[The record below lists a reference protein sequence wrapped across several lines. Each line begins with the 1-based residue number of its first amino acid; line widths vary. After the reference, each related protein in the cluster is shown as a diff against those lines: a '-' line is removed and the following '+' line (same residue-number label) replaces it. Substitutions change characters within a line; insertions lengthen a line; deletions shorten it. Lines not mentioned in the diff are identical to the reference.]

1 MTDNHQPLRDALKAG
16 PTMGPWKKRKGFND
30 DIEIFRP
37 DASIKRPYIALQIC
51 TIELEHEDAKA
62 NIAYLLAANPTAISA
77 ILADLDVAVKENER
91 LREEMARDVMSKTM
105 LTDVTIQNGSM
116 GIQVEGGAAGLLAN
130 SFAEQFIDSGAEN
143 YLEVSFH
150 HKKVGG
156 LTVTLQRNSGKTPHM
171 LRAKAECERDA
182 AVGALDGL
190 MQYINVFNTCGG
202 WMDGSI
208 HEDEIKAARAALSQ
222 IKAAG
227 REQG

>member
-1 MTDNHQPLRDALKAG
+1 MTDIHQPLRDIFAESMLRGVTKAEWDAVA
-16 PTMGPWKKRKGFND
+16 TM
-30 DIEIFRP
+30 
-37 DASIKRPYIALQIC
+37 S
-51 TIELEHEDAKA
+51 
-62 NIAYLLAANPTAISA
+62 AISA
-77 ILADLDVAVKENER
+77 LLADLDAAVKENER

-171 LRAKAECERDA
+171 LRAKAEAERDA
-182 AVGALDGL
+182 AAAERFKLHQLLAMASLSLEALLKRDE
-190 MQYINVFNTCGG
+190 MNTCQHEETHRGG
-202 WMDGSI
+202 VIW
-208 HEDEIKAARAALSQ
+208 EICDRCGTKWADDQGGRPAWKDPAEWDQARSVLSQ
-222 IKAAG
+222 IKAG
-227 REQG
+227 REQA